1 MSRIELIDKDTD
13 GERYELFQYDIEKIG
28 TKYLC
33 LDEINREFLE
43 ESLDDSNY
51 LFVHLFG
58 EEIRG
63 FACVYLEDKPE
74 KHLYVNLICNSKFHT
89 MKTRISGDAKR
100 FGGKN
105 IIDEIKRLGEKLQVK
120 YIKLNAINNVI
131 SYYYSIG
138 FRFEN
143 SKLQR
148 EIETERQLIGNLRK
162 AQIQGYDEEVERQ
175 LDIIVGRFYPGFY
188 SETMQRKIGEGEEE
202 RKVVAREDGIPMI
215 YYLQSNSNS
224 KSKSIGG
231 TKKKKRKRR
240 IKQTN
245 NTRQAK
251 QTKYRQNPKRNYTQ
265 HKHK

>member
-1 MSRIELIDKDTD
+1 MSRIELIDKYIDE
-13 GERYELFQYDIEKIG
+13 ERYELFQYDIEKIG

-43 ESLDDSNY
+43 ESLDVSNY

-74 KHLYVNLICNSKFHT
+74 KHLYVNLICNSKFHP
-89 MKTRISGDAKR
+89 MKTRMSGDAKR

-188 SETMQRKIGEGEEE
+188 SETTQRKIGEGDEE
-202 RKVVAREDGIPMI
+202 RKVMARDDGIPMI
-215 YYLQSNSNS
+215 YYLESNSKS

-231 TKKKKRKRR
+231 TKKKKRKRKS
-240 IKQTN
+240 IK
-245 NTRQAK
+245 K
-251 QTKYRQNPKRNYTQ
+251 
-265 HKHK
+265 

>member
-33 LDEINREFLE
+33 LDEINQEFLE
-43 ESLDDSNY
+43 ESLDNSNY

-63 FACVYLEDKPE
+63 FACVYLEEKPE
-74 KHLYVNLICNSKFHT
+74 KHLYVNLICNSKFHP
-89 MKTRISGDAKR
+89 MKTRMSGDAKR
-100 FGGKN
+100 LGGRN
-105 IIDEIKRLGEKLQVK
+105 IMDEIKRLGEKLKVK

-148 EIETERQLIGNLRK
+148 EIETERELIGNLRK

-188 SETMQRKIGEGEEE
+188 SETMQRKIGEGDEE
-202 RKVVAREDGIPMI
+202 RKVMAREDGIPMI
-215 YYLQSNSNS
+215 YYLQSNS

-240 IKQTN
+240 INQKMK
-245 NTRQAK
+245 TRHAK
-251 QTKYRQNPKRNYTQ
+251 QTKFRRTYRQVKHNRN
-265 HKHK
+265 

>member
-13 GERYELFQYDIEKIG
+13 EERYELFQYDIEKIG

-74 KHLYVNLICNSKFHT
+74 RHLYVNLICNSKFHP

-105 IIDEIKRLGEKLQVK
+105 IMDEIKRLGEKLQVK

-148 EIETERQLIGNLRK
+148 EIETEHQLIGNLRR

-188 SETMQRKIGEGEEE
+188 SETMQRKIGEGDEE
-202 RKVVAREDGIPMI
+202 RKVVARDDGIPMI
-215 YYLQSNSNS
+215 YYLQSNS
-224 KSKSIGG
+224 KSNGG
-231 TKKKKRKRR
+231 TKKKKRKHI
-240 IKQTN
+240 IKQKTK
-245 NTRQAK
+245 TRRAK
-251 QTKYRQNPKRNYTQ
+251 QTKFRRTYRQAKHNRN
-265 HKHK
+265 

>member
-43 ESLDDSNY
+43 ESLDNSNY

-58 EEIRG
+58 GEIRG